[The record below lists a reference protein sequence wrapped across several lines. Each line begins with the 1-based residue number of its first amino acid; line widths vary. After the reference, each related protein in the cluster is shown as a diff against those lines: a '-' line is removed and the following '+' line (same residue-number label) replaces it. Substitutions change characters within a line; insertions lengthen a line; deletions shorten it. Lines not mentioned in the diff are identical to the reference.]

1 MGSLYVERNGE
12 ADSLVSGTEMSLIT
26 LAPTLGTVDTLV
38 QHPYSMSHG
47 VLPEARRREMGIE
60 PGIVRVSVGLEDRSD
75 LLEDL
80 SGALSRALG

>member
-1 MGSLYVERNGE
+1 MLSFEVEGGE
-12 ADSLVSGTEMSLIT
+12 AAALAVIDELSLIT

-47 VLPEARRREMGIE
+47 VLPEARRREMGID
-60 PGIVRVSVGLEDRSD
+60 PGILRLSVGLEHRSD

-80 SGALSRALG
+80 SEALSRAFS